1 MSLVTIEKN
10 RDSIIAKLKEIEV
23 LANENAPDLFNK
35 YIMSQC
41 CLKQHEWV
49 RDNLLTKY
57 VKDRHYADDYSG
69 YSLVNNFFGFM
80 YMHNYIAIMDEIYE
94 AKDAQLKYKTNFELV
109 QKEMKKGLDNR
120 EAIESA
126 KDKLNLA
133 GKLVIEELIDVFH
146 FLLQYTT
153 LLQQHQLVTLELNQ
167 EHSVFRVEDLE
178 YWLTNKGDNLGK
190 FVSEHIERA
199 GKHIDLTDI
208 QYDNYSINS
217 IYNYFSLNDGIYD
230 FFNKFDDV
238 LDDLIELNRNF
249 IRETNFKGWKEYPDN
264 FYSVVKFTNLQ
275 NYVLKMYNVLLNC
288 AIPIYSFVL
297 ADFMPIE
304 TFQNS
309 KSFFA
314 DIYVDDVTAIT
325 TKYEIYDINTIM
337 KVVYA
342 IYLAK
347 RDENIRRQQEDSR
360 YKLNNH
366 GGAVG
371 DEVK

>member
-1 MSLVTIEKN
+1 M
-10 RDSIIAKLKEIEV
+10 
-23 LANENAPDLFNK
+23 
-35 YIMSQC
+35 
-41 CLKQHEWV
+41 
-49 RDNLLTKY
+49 
-57 VKDRHYADDYSG
+57 
-69 YSLVNNFFGFM
+69 
-80 YMHNYIAIMDEIYE
+80 
-94 AKDAQLKYKTNFELV
+94 
-109 QKEMKKGLDNR
+109 
-120 EAIESA
+120 
-126 KDKLNLA
+126 
-133 GKLVIEELIDVFH
+133 
-146 FLLQYTT
+146 
-153 LLQQHQLVTLELNQ
+153 
-167 EHSVFRVEDLE
+167 E

-238 LDDLIELNRNF
+238 LDELIELNRNF

-275 NYVLKMYNVLLNC
+275 NYVLKMYNILLNC